1 MKRLLPLL
9 ILLCLPALGQA
20 PTRVVSNIAPIRGIV
35 QSEYASGANVGGA
48 PLVLRAG
55 SGTGGA
61 PLTNKVS
68 ISIPIATNASSSGL
82 QSAADVATFQV
93 PTSPGTNQSIFKL
106 YFWTGSAWA
115 ERGVWSTNIGG
126 VNYLIHP

>member
-1 MKRLLPLL
+1 MFS
-9 ILLCLPALGQA
+9 ALDGTTDYYLVA
-20 PTRVVSNIAPIRGIV
+20 GDSSAVATPIRGIV